1 MSDNV
6 ILPKLFVVGSGLAA
20 HVNVG
25 VVAYALGPVI
35 TDMVDPMK
43 IGMAS
48 KEIIFLN
55 IFVLKLSERIP
66 ITPQIRV
73 NEMGYMFGLIVQN
86 TGLIVQNTL
95 IVQAIRL
102 QIPYLRCG

>member
-1 MSDNV
+1 MSDNE
-6 ILPKLFVVGSGLAA
+6 ILPKSFVVGSGLAA

-66 ITPQIRV
+66 NNTPDK
-73 NEMGYMFGLIVQN
+73 GY
-86 TGLIVQNTL
+86 
-95 IVQAIRL
+95 
-102 QIPYLRCG
+102 